1 MIEDIEDNSY
11 DNFAPNFRIS
21 KKNQPHLQIISTRT
35 NKPFI
40 QATEETNSSSRQ
52 VK

>member
-21 KKNQPHLQIISTRT
+21 KKNQPHLQIISSRT
-35 NKPFI
+35 KKPFI
-40 QATEETNSSSRQ
+40 QANEEANSSPQ
-52 VK
+52 HVK